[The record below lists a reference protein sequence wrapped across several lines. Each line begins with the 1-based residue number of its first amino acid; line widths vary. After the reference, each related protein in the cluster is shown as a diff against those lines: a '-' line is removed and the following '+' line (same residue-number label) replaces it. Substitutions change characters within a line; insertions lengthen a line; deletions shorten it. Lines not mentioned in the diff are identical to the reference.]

1 MSKKKTKKKEV
12 AKAKSSAKKV
22 VKKAAPKKA
31 AVKKVA
37 AKAAP
42 KTPFHNNRLRVLRTA
57 HGVNT
62 IELAKKIKSTKQTIS
77 AAEINS
83 DRHPSDDFVK
93 KVAAYFKVP
102 VTFFSADKASIH
114 MKGDKFT
121 VEVGK

>member
-1 MSKKKTKKKEV
+1 MSKKKTTKKVV
-12 AKAKSSAKKV
+12 AKAKTSAKKV

-31 AVKKVA
+31 AKKA
-37 AKAAP
+37 AVKAAP

-102 VTFFSADKASIH
+102 VTFFSADKVSIH

-121 VEVGK
+121 IEIGK